1 MASPA
6 RAGVLIYA
14 SDLDRLASF
23 YEHLLDMHR
32 VNASAEHVV
41 LTSPDMQL
49 IIHAIPAH
57 ISATFEIETPPER
70 REEAAIKPFF
80 TVASLD
86 AAGALMARLGASLDT
101 QQWHGPGFRVR
112 NGIDPEGNVIQLRE
126 FVS

>member
-1 MASPA
+1 MPSPA

-23 YEHLLDMHR
+23 YELLLDMQR

-57 ISATFEIETPPER
+57 IGATFEIKSPPER
-70 REEAAIKPFF
+70 RDETAIKPFF
-80 TVASLD
+80 TVANLD
-86 AAGALMARLGASLDT
+86 DAGTLMARLGASLDT

-112 NGIDPEGNVIQLRE
+112 NGMDPEGNVIQLRE